1 MKVVRGK
8 EKIFRQSAGLN
19 IFLLRPDS
27 LSGRNDVKSHKVNFR
42 PDIRQKFFKKIKIS
56 RVFVALEAILS

>member
-1 MKVVRGK
+1 MKDVRGK

-27 LSGRNDVKSHKVNFR
+27 LSGRNDVKSRKVNFR
-42 PDIRQKFFKKIKIS
+42 PDIRQNFKKKS
-56 RVFVALEAILS
+56 RYQEFLWLLKQF